1 MWSGVDEHRMRWVRA
16 TLAFA
21 WLVLIASMF
30 YDPITPWLTRPENL
44 SSPFRL
50 TDHAV
55 VVQGQALEQ
64 SPYPM
69 GVRIFW
75 TMLLPWLPMFLMVL
89 GHEAWR
95 RVCPLSFF
103 SQIPRMLGSQSR
115 LRRFSR
121 ATGMVE
127 EKLRLVEPNSWL
139 KEHFW
144 YVQFGLLA
152 TGLCLRLIGINASGP
167 ALATFFLLVIAS
179 AIAVGYRYGG
189 KTWCNYICP
198 VSVVQRIYTEP
209 QGLFESQAHL
219 QKQPITQSMCRVST
233 ANGVQSNCVGCL
245 SPCPDI
251 DLERAYW
258 QTIET
263 PGRRFAYYGYFGL
276 VWAFYTYY
284 FLYAGNWDYYF
295 SGAWT
300 HEASTL
306 TKATL
311 LGPGFYIGGTTI
323 PIPKVIAAPLT
334 IAVFV
339 FGAYG
344 LGCGLERLYSWAMT
358 RRGRVLDRR
367 VLLHRAFSV
376 TTFLTINS
384 FYFFAGRPNIRL
396 MPALIQSALDAVIV
410 TLSTLWLVR
419 VLSRSP
425 ARYQRESVVNT
436 LLKQLKKFK
445 TDFSR
450 FLDGRSLDDLGPDE
464 VYLLAKTAPGISQ
477 EQKHGVYKDVLREWI
492 ATGRTNSSQSLTML
506 AELRLQVGVTEDQ
519 HHAMLQE
526 LGIEDPSLLDPDAR
540 KEQENELRLE
550 SYSTALRAL
559 IGRAVER
566 GADPDRLASIPEFS
580 AELRALQSAYQIGAE
595 EHQRAQRRI
604 DQDGA
609 GWRGHTLQLLRE
621 VGRLSAALYSL
632 KHFTPIAADPLCRVL
647 SRGIREERHRHAA
660 TLLRVAASTEEDNV
674 LLHFA
679 GAVYGLMGN
688 EAKDLSRAKPWK
700 RGDDASADV
709 ESRISD
715 ALTAWPPSEPP
726 VLDGSLGSFTYRDVV
741 ATSPE
746 PAAVYA
752 TFARD
757 PHPVVS
763 GAAIMA
769 LARTDRLRALS
780 MLHSIYQR
788 PDETPWFVLE
798 VAAAVGS
805 DPLSDTGADSIVLAD
820 GYEVMPATTIAK
832 LAWLTDIDLFAKM
845 PLSTLAELARHGEL
859 RRYPLGEI
867 LCKEGQ
873 RSDGMFLLLSGEAH
887 VFLNRDGGVER
898 VGGVSAG
905 QTVGEMGVFTKKPR
919 AATVVIGSA
928 TADVLAFREE
938 HLDAVWENPHASR
951 GVLLRVFEYYQE
963 ARADHAPPAP
973 PPRSDDGPSAGAEKP

>member
-1 MWSGVDEHRMRWVRA
+1 MRWVRG

-30 YDPITPWLTRPENL
+30 YDPITAWLTRPDNL

-50 TDHAV
+50 TDHQV
-55 VVQGQALEQ
+55 IVQGKALEQ
-64 SPYPM
+64 APYPM

-75 TMLLPWLPMFLMVL
+75 TMLFPWLPIFLMVF

-103 SQIPRMLGSQSR
+103 SQIPRMLGTQSR
-115 LRRFSR
+115 VRIFSR
-121 ATGMVE
+121 KTGQIE

-139 KEHFW
+139 KQHFW

-152 TGLCLRLIGINASGP
+152 TGLSLRLIAINSSGL
-167 ALATFFLLVIAS
+167 ALGTFFLFVIAS
-179 AIAVGYRYGG
+179 AMVVGYRYGG

-198 VSVVQRIYTEP
+198 VSVVQRIYTGP
-209 QGLFESQAHL
+209 HGLFESQAHL
-219 QKQPITQSMCRVST
+219 QKQPVTQSMCRVST
-233 ANGVQSNCVGCL
+233 PQGVQSNCVGCI

-258 QTIET
+258 QTLET

-284 FLYAGNWDYYF
+284 LLYAGNWDYYY

-300 HEASTL
+300 HEANTL
-306 TKATL
+306 TSPTL
-311 LGPGFYIGGTTI
+311 LGPGFYLGGTKI

-334 IAVFV
+334 LAAFIFASY
-339 FGAYG
+339 A
-344 LGCGLERLYSWAMT
+344 LGRGLERLYAWSMT
-358 RRGRVLDRR
+358 RRGRTLERR
-367 VLLHRAFSV
+367 VLLHRTFAI

-384 FYFFAGRPNIRL
+384 FYFFGGRPNIRL
-396 MPALIQSALDAVIV
+396 LPAFFQSALNAAVV

-419 VLSRSP
+419 ALSRSP

-477 EQKHGVYKDVLREWI
+477 EQKHGVYKDILREWI
-492 ATGRTNSSQSLTML
+492 STGRTNSSQSLTML

-550 SYSTALRAL
+550 NYNTALQAL
-559 IGRAVER
+559 VARAVER
-566 GADPDRLASIPEFS
+566 GADPDKLASIPEFS
-580 AELRALQSAYQIGAE
+580 AELRALQSVYQISAE
-595 EHQRAQRRI
+595 EHVRARRKI
-604 DQDGA
+604 DQSGA
-609 GWRGHTLQLLRE
+609 GWRDHTLQLLRE

-632 KHFTPIAADPLCRVL
+632 KHLTPIAADPLCRVL
-647 SRGIREERHRHAA
+647 SRGIREQRHHHAG
-660 TLLRVAASTEEDNV
+660 TLLRVAASAEDDAV

-679 GAVYGLMGN
+679 RALYGLIGD
-688 EAKDLSRAKPWK
+688 EAKDLARSKPWK
-700 RGDDASADV
+700 RGEEAS
-709 ESRISD
+709 SD
-715 ALTAWPPSEPP
+715 IETRVSEALAGWPPIEPTAA
-726 VLDGSLGSFTYRDVV
+726 DASLGSFTYRDVV
-741 ATSPE
+741 ATAPD
-746 PAAVYA
+746 PVAVY
-752 TFARD
+752 TSFARD

-763 GAAIMA
+763 GTAIMA
-769 LARTDRLRALS
+769 LARTDRARAVSLLRVG
-780 MLHSIYQR
+780 HDR
-788 PDETPWFVLE
+788 PEETPWFIQE
-798 VAAAVGS
+798 VADAIGDHPFTDSVSALLPE
-805 DPLSDTGADSIVLAD
+805 PLTPDQLREQ
-820 GYEVMPATTIAK
+820 GYELLPATTMIK
-832 LAWLTDIDLFAKM
+832 LAWLTEIDLFEKM
-845 PLSTLAELARHGEL
+845 PLSPLAELARHGEL
-859 RRYPLGEI
+859 RRYPRGEI

-873 RSDGMFLLLSGEAH
+873 RSDGMFLLLSGEAD

-898 VGGVSAG
+898 VSTVSAG
-905 QTVGEMGVFTKKPR
+905 NTVGEMGVFTKKPR

-928 TADVLAFREE
+928 SADVLAFDEA
-938 HLDAVWENPHASR
+938 HLDTVWENPHASR
-951 GVLLRVFEYYQE
+951 GVLLRVFEYYQQ
-963 ARADHAPPAP
+963 ARNVEPAAVDAQNAPS
-973 PPRSDDGPSAGAEKP
+973 R

>member
-1 MWSGVDEHRMRWVRA
+1 MRWVRG

-30 YDPITPWLTRPENL
+30 YDPVTPSLTRPDNL

-50 TDHAV
+50 TDHQV
-55 VVQGQALEQ
+55 IVQGKVLDQE
-64 SPYPM
+64 PYPM

-75 TMLLPWLPMFLMVL
+75 TMLFPWLPIFLMVL

-103 SQIPRMLGSQSR
+103 SQIPRMLGTQSR
-115 LRRFSR
+115 LRRFNRKS
-121 ATGMVE
+121 GQVE
-127 EKLRLVEPNSWL
+127 EKLRLVEPDSWL
-139 KEHFW
+139 KQHFW

-152 TGLCLRLIGINASGP
+152 TGLCLRLVAINSSGP
-167 ALATFFLLVIAS
+167 ALGTFFLVVIAS
-179 AIAVGYRYGG
+179 AIVVGYRYGG

-209 QGLFESQAHL
+209 HGLFESQAHL
-219 QKQPITQSMCRVST
+219 QKQPVTQSMCRVST
-233 ANGVQSNCVGCL
+233 GNGVQSNCVGCL

-258 QTIET
+258 QTLET

-284 FLYAGNWDYYF
+284 FLYAGNWDYYY

-300 HEASTL
+300 HEANTL
-306 TKATL
+306 TSATL
-311 LGPGFYIGGTTI
+311 LGPGFYFGGMTI
-323 PIPKVIAAPLT
+323 PIPKLIAAPLT
-334 IAVFV
+334 LAAFI

-344 LGCGLERLYSWAMT
+344 LGCGLERLYAWTMA
-358 RRGRVLDRR
+358 RRGRTLDRR
-367 VLLHRAFSV
+367 MLLHRTFAV
-376 TTFLTINS
+376 AAFLTINS
-384 FYFFAGRPNIRL
+384 FYFFGGRPNIRL
-396 MPALIQSALDAVIV
+396 MPDFLQSTLNAAIV
-410 TLSTLWLVR
+410 TFSTLWLVR
-419 VLSRSP
+419 VLRRSP

-492 ATGRTNSSQSLTML
+492 STGRTNSSQSLTML

-550 SYSTALRAL
+550 NYGTALQALRA
-559 IGRAVER
+559 RAVER
-566 GADPDRLASIPEFS
+566 GADPDRLASAPEFS
-580 AELRALQSAYQIGAE
+580 AELRTLQSVYQISAE
-595 EHQRAQRRI
+595 EHVRARRKI
-604 DQDGA
+604 DQSGA
-609 GWRGHTLQLLRE
+609 GWREHTLQLLRE

-632 KHFTPIAADPLCRVL
+632 KHLTAIAADPLCRVL
-647 SRGIREERHRHAA
+647 SRGIREQRHRHAG
-660 TLLRVAASTEEDNV
+660 TLLRVAASAEDDAV

-679 GAVYGLMGN
+679 RALYGLIGE
-688 EAKDLSRAKPWK
+688 EAKDLARSKPWK
-700 RGDDASADV
+700 RVAHAGSDIETRV
-709 ESRISD
+709 SD
-715 ALTAWPPSEPP
+715 ALSGWPPIEAGAS
-726 VLDGSLGSFTYRDVV
+726 DGSLGDFTYRDLVTT
-741 ATSPE
+741 APD

-752 TFARD
+752 SFARD

-769 LARTDRLRALS
+769 MARTDRARAASLLRVG
-780 MLHSIYQR
+780 HDR
-788 PDETPWFVLE
+788 PEDTPWFVQE
-798 VAAAVGS
+798 AADAIGDS
-805 DPLSDTGADSIVLAD
+805 LLTHPAGALLPRMLSPEELRRQ
-820 GYEVMPATTIAK
+820 GYEPLPASTIVK
-832 LAWLTDIDLFAKM
+832 LAWLTEIDLFEKM

-859 RRYPLGEI
+859 RRYPRGEI

-873 RSDGMFLLLSGEAH
+873 RSDGMFLLLSGTAD

-898 VGGVSAG
+898 VSGVSAG

-919 AATVVIGSA
+919 AATVVIGSE
-928 TADVLAFREE
+928 TADVLAFGEE
-938 HLDAVWENPHASR
+938 HLDTVWENPHASR
-951 GVLLRVFEYYQE
+951 GVLLRVYEYYQQ
-963 ARADHAPPAP
+963 ARNVEPASP
-973 PPRSDDGPSAGAEKP
+973 PPPQTESRVGAEKR